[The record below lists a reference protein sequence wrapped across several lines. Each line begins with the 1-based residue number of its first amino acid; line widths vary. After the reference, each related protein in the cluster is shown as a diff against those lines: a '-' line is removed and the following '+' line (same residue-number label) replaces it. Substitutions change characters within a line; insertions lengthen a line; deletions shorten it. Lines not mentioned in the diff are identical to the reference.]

1 METRQGEKIGT
12 SDKERKQGNQ
22 TWKGDRKEMRREG

>member
-1 METRQGEKIGT
+1 MEMRQREKIGT

-22 TWKGDRKEMRREG
+22 TWKADKEKR